1 MWLLFALLNPVSESL
16 RSLFIKRSSAKV
28 DPILISWSNNLIPFL
43 IFPPMLLLIN
53 LKFNSMFWIGF
64 LGSGII
70 QVINTILYMRAISKG
85 DISTV
90 MPMLSFS
97 PLVLLFISPFTIGEF
112 PSPLGL
118 LGILLVVS
126 GSYLLNL
133 DLKKMNPLAPF
144 KAIIKNSGTRYMLVV
159 AVLWGISGVF
169 DKISINNSS
178 VLQHVTFL
186 NVLVFICLST
196 IVVAQKKFNIKK
208 MNEAKRDLFLVSL
221 FTTGS
226 YLFHYIALSLTLV
239 AYVVSLKRISG
250 VFSVLLGAYFL
261 NEPNMRQ
268 RLFGSIVMFIGVLLI
283 VFFQ

>member
-1 MWLLFALLNPVSESL
+1 MWLLFALLNPVSEAL
-16 RSLFIKRSSAKV
+16 RSMFIKRSSRKV
-28 DPILISWSNNLIPFL
+28 EPILISWSNNLIPFL
-43 IFPPMLLLIN
+43 VFPPMLLLIN

-70 QVINTILYMRAISKG
+70 QVINTIIYMRAISKG

-112 PSPLGL
+112 PSLPGL
-118 LGILLVVS
+118 IGILLVVS

-133 DLKKMNPLAPF
+133 DLKKMNPLEPF

-186 NVLVFICLST
+186 NVLVFVCLTT
-196 IVVAQKKFNIKK
+196 IVVAQKKFNLKK
-208 MNEAKRDLFLVSL
+208 MNEAKADLFLVSL

-250 VFSVLLGAYFL
+250 VLSVLLGAYFL
-261 NEPNMRQ
+261 NEPNIRQ
-268 RLFGSIVMFIGVLLI
+268 RLLGSIVMFIGVLLI
-283 VFFQ
+283 VFAS

>member
-1 MWLLFALLNPVSESL
+1 MWLIFATLNPISESL
-16 RSLFIKRSSAKV
+16 RSLFIKRASGNV
-28 DPILISWSNNLIPFL
+28 DPILISWSNNVIPFI
-43 IFPPMLLLIN
+43 IFPPMLLLID
-53 LKFNSMFWIGF
+53 LKFNTQFWIGF

-70 QVINTILYMRAISKG
+70 QVINTVIYMRAISKG

-90 MPMLSFS
+90 MPMLSFT
-97 PLVLLFISPFTIGEF
+97 PLVLLVASPFTIGEF
-112 PSPLGL
+112 PSAIGL
-118 LGILLVVS
+118 LGILLVVL

-133 DLKKMNPLAPF
+133 DLKKMNPLEPF
-144 KAIIKNSGTRYMLVV
+144 KAILKNKGTRYMLVV

-186 NVLVFICLST
+186 NVLVFISMT
-196 IVVAQKKFNIKK
+196 VIVISQKKFNLPK
-208 MNEAKRDLFLVSL
+208 MKEAKADLFLVSL

-239 AYVVSLKRISG
+239 AYVVSMKRISG

-261 NEPNMRQ
+261 NEPNLRQ
-268 RLFGSIVMFIGVLLI
+268 RLLGGIVMFVGVLLI
-283 VFFQ
+283 VFS

>member
-1 MWLLFALLNPVSESL
+1 MWLFFALLNPLSESL
-16 RSLFIKRSSAKV
+16 RSVFIKRSAGKV
-28 DPILISWSNNLIPFL
+28 DPILISWSNNVIPFL
-43 IFPPMLLLIN
+43 IFPPMLLLIH

-64 LGSGII
+64 LGSGVI
-70 QVINTILYMRAISKG
+70 QVINTIIYMRAISKG

-112 PSPLGL
+112 PHPVGL
-118 LGILLVVS
+118 IGILLVVT

-133 DLKKMNPLAPF
+133 DLKKMNPLEPF
-144 KAIIKNSGTRYMLVV
+144 KAILKNKGTRYMLVV

-178 VLQHVTFL
+178 VLQHITFL
-186 NVLVFICLST
+186 NVLVFISMTT
-196 IVVAQKKFNIKK
+196 IVIAQRKFNISQMKD
-208 MNEAKRDLFLVSL
+208 AKADLFLVSL

-239 AYVVSLKRISG
+239 AYVVSLKRITG

-261 NEPNMRQ
+261 NEPNLRQ

>member
-1 MWLLFALLNPVSESL
+1 MWLIFAILNPISESM
-16 RSLFIKRSSAKV
+16 RSLFIKRASGNV
-28 DPILISWSNNLIPFL
+28 DPILISWANNVIPFI
-43 IFPPMLLLIN
+43 IFPPMLLLID
-53 LKFNSMFWIGF
+53 LKFNTQFWIGF

-70 QVINTILYMRAISKG
+70 QVINTVIYMRAISKG

-90 MPMLSFS
+90 MPMLSFT
-97 PLVLLFISPFTIGEF
+97 PLVLLIASPFTIGEF
-112 PSPLGL
+112 PSSIGL
-118 LGILLVVS
+118 IGILLVVL

-133 DLKKMNPLAPF
+133 DLKKMNPLEPF
-144 KAIIKNSGTRYMLVV
+144 KSILKNKGTRYMLVV

-186 NVLVFICLST
+186 NVLVFISMT
-196 IVVAQKKFNIKK
+196 VIVISQRKFNLQK
-208 MNEAKRDLFLVSL
+208 MKEAKADLFLVSL

-239 AYVVSLKRISG
+239 AYVVSMKRISG

-261 NEPNMRQ
+261 NEPNLRQ
-268 RLFGSIVMFIGVLLI
+268 RLLGSIVMFIGVLLI
-283 VFFQ
+283 VFS

>member
-1 MWLLFALLNPVSESL
+1 
-16 RSLFIKRSSAKV
+16 
-28 DPILISWSNNLIPFL
+28 
-43 IFPPMLLLIN
+43 MLLLID
-53 LKFNSMFWIGF
+53 LKFNTQFWIGF

-70 QVINTILYMRAISKG
+70 QVINTVIYMRAISKG

-90 MPMLSFS
+90 MPMLSFT
-97 PLVLLFISPFTIGEF
+97 PLVLLIASPFTIGEF
-112 PSPLGL
+112 PSSIGL
-118 LGILLVVS
+118 IGILLVVL

-133 DLKKMNPLAPF
+133 DLKKMNPLEPF
-144 KAIIKNSGTRYMLVV
+144 KAILKNKGTRYMLVV

-186 NVLVFICLST
+186 NVLVFISMT
-196 IVVAQKKFNIKK
+196 VIVVSQNKFDLGK
-208 MNEAKRDLFLVSL
+208 MKESKADLFLVSL

-239 AYVVSLKRISG
+239 AYVVSMKRISG

-261 NEPNMRQ
+261 NEPNLRQ
-268 RLFGSIVMFIGVLLI
+268 RLLGSIVMFIGVLLI
-283 VFFQ
+283 VFS